1 MVNVDLVGDMLTRI
15 RNAILVK
22 SRKVTVMRTNLT
34 LNIANILKNEG
45 FIDSFEE
52 FGEVYLTETGFV
64 YKYISL
70 TLKYKGVKQKSYITK
85 LNRVSKPGYRV
96 YVNHK
101 SIPRVLGGI
110 GVAVL
115 STSIGLITDRTARIR
130 NIGGEVL
137 FTIW

>member
-1 MVNVDLVGDMLTRI
+1 MLTRI

-22 SRKVTVMRTNLT
+22 SRKVTVIRTSLNLD
-34 LNIANILKNEG
+34 IANILKNEG

-64 YKYISL
+64 HKYISL

-110 GVAVL
+110 GVAVFV
-115 STSIGLITDRTARIR
+115 SF
-130 NIGGEVL
+130 N
-137 FTIW
+137 